1 MEADLASNVLPK
13 PFCIEFCDG
22 NADCGFCIKRAVSGR
37 GMCGVWMAGGLRKVA
52 ISCGEGP
59 DAATW
64 FCDRWLICDCCCAR
78 RASSLSRRDSTDGQ
92 LCAQKSLCILTSL
105 GELTAVE
112 ERKPTYQ
119 AHGHSQL
126 SGQASFVAGRSGR
139 HVNGAPNML
148 CDLDLRRSND
158 SSDTNHL
165 QGAGQFITK
174 TNSVI
179 P

>member
-1 MEADLASNVLPK
+1 MPK
-13 PFCIEFCDG
+13 TQESFYIF
-22 NADCGFCIKRAVSGR
+22 
-37 GMCGVWMAGGLRKVA
+37 
-52 ISCGEGP
+52 
-59 DAATW
+59 
-64 FCDRWLICDCCCAR
+64 
-78 RASSLSRRDSTDGQ
+78 
-92 LCAQKSLCILTSL
+92 TSL